1 MKSSSQ
7 PPPPKNEKKKKPRAH
22 NSTRGSGA
30 CMCDAV
36 GLKDEND
43 TGKQEDLLS

>member
-1 MKSSSQ
+1 MKSSRAS
-7 PPPPKNEKKKKPRAH
+7 PRLPKTKKKRNPVPTTAQEDL
-22 NSTRGSGA
+22 A
-30 CMCDAV
+30 LVCDAV